1 MHEQILLEL
10 APYNETVANAGF
22 YATCASLIGS
32 VAVLLIFTCVPET
45 RKNFFFNIGF
55 YISLSDLIF
64 GISTIYVQDPNE
76 IDTQVCQILGM
87 GREFGMLASIVWTNI
102 ISWCVFKT
110 LNNSVSDEELF
121 KDQWFYLGLG
131 YVPALL
137 LSILPLFV
145 YPEIYGPNDIYCW
158 LSSSEKHIFAIT
170 AIGYYIPFAISFL
183 LCMIWYCRTLKL
195 IKAFITFR
203 ISREFLKLMLY
214 PIILFLCNIGAI
226 VDYFYVGF
234 VDSKGLLWLQF
245 TYVIVRQSQGFLNAL
260 VYANNYGVRNA
271 IKRRYKTMT
280 GTPSFHVDSSA
291 SVIIEQFESFEA
303 TSNEYLIEKY
313 FNMKKEYRYDN
324 DND

>member
-110 LNNSVSDEELF
+110 LN
-121 KDQWFYLGLG
+121 KQ
-131 YVPALL
+131 
-137 LSILPLFV
+137 
-145 YPEIYGPNDIYCW
+145 C
-158 LSSSEKHIFAIT
+158 
-170 AIGYYIPFAISFL
+170 
-183 LCMIWYCRTLKL
+183 
-195 IKAFITFR
+195 FR
-203 ISREFLKLMLY
+203 
-214 PIILFLCNIGAI
+214 
-226 VDYFYVGF
+226 
-234 VDSKGLLWLQF
+234 
-245 TYVIVRQSQGFLNAL
+245 
-260 VYANNYGVRNA
+260 
-271 IKRRYKTMT
+271 RRA
-280 GTPSFHVDSSA
+280 V
-291 SVIIEQFESFEA
+291 
-303 TSNEYLIEKY
+303 
-313 FNMKKEYRYDN
+313 
-324 DND
+324 